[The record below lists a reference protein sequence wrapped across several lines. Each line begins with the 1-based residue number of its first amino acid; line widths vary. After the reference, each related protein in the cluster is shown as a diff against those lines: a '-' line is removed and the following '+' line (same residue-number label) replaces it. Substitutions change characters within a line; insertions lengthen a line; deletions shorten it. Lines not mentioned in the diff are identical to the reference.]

1 MRVTRRRARK
11 RRHLFYYL
19 KVFDGLTGR
28 LLGHLVD
35 LSPAGM
41 LLVVRDPVAI
51 GADYRLR
58 LQLPEA
64 CGDRHELI
72 VDARSVSCRRDAA
85 PDCWGVSF
93 RLGEIHRSDRAL
105 LQSMIFKFDFGH

>member
-1 MRVTRRRARK
+1 MRAPRQRARK

-28 LLGHLVD
+28 LVGHLVD

-41 LLVVRDPVAI
+41 ILLVHDPLAI

-58 LQLPEA
+58 VQLPEEL
-64 CGDRHELI
+64 GDHHDLV
-72 VDARSVSCRRDAA
+72 VDARSVSCRRADGA
-85 PDCWGVSF
+85 DRWGVSF
-93 RLGEIHRSDRAL
+93 RLGDIPRADRAI
-105 LQSMIFKFDFGH
+105 LQSMIYKFEFGN

>member
-1 MRVTRRRARK
+1 MRGARQRAKK

-19 KVFDGLTGR
+19 KVLDSPTRR
-28 LLGHLVD
+28 LIGHLVD

-41 LLVVRDPVAI
+41 LLLVHDPLAI

-64 CGDRHELI
+64 CGDRHDLI
-72 VDARSVSCRRDAA
+72 VEARSVSCRREDSA
-85 PDCWGVSF
+85 DRWGVSF
-93 RLGEIHRSDRAL
+93 RLGDVPRGDRAL
-105 LQSMIFKFDFGH
+105 LQSMIYKFEFGH